1 MLLPYDE
8 KIHDLLKD
16 RLQEIREY
24 ANISAEQLGNLIGVT
39 RQSINN
45 MESGRTP
52 ITKCTCIA
60 ICAVL
65 DGLAERDPMLKLR
78 IEKIL
83 YETYGFLYGRM
94 E

>member
-16 RLQEIREY
+16 HLKEIREY
-24 ANISAEQLGNLIGVT
+24 AHLTAEQLGTLIGVT

-60 ICAVL
+60 LCAVL
-65 DGLAERDPMLKLR
+65 DGLSEHDPMLRLQ
-78 IEKIL
+78 IEKLI
-83 YETYGFLYGRM
+83 YETYGF
-94 E
+94 

>member
-8 KIHDLLKD
+8 KIHELLED
-16 RLQEIREY
+16 RLKEIRGY
-24 ANISAEQLGNLIGVT
+24 ANLTAEQLGNLIGVT

-65 DGLAERDPMLKLR
+65 DGLSERDPMLKLR
-78 IEKIL
+78 IEKLL
-83 YETYGFLYGRM
+83 YETYGFYF
-94 E
+94 

>member
-1 MLLPYDE
+1 MLLPYNE
-8 KIHDLLKD
+8 SVHDLLKD
-16 RLQEIREY
+16 RLQEIRGY
-24 ANISAEQLGNLIGVT
+24 ANLSAEQFGNLIGVT

-78 IEKIL
+78 IEKLL
-83 YETYGFLYGRM
+83 YDTCGFYF
-94 E
+94 

>member
-8 KIHDLLKD
+8 RIHDLLTD
-16 RLQEIREY
+16 RLQEIRGY
-24 ANISAEQLGNLIGVT
+24 ANLSAEQLGNLIGVT

-60 ICAVL
+60 LCAVL
-65 DGLAERDPMLKLR
+65 DGLAERNPLLKVR
-78 IEKIL
+78 IEKLI
-83 YETYGFLYGRM
+83 YETYGI
-94 E
+94 

>member
-8 KIHDLLKD
+8 RIHDLLTD
-16 RLQEIREY
+16 RLQEIRGY
-24 ANISAEQLGNLIGVT
+24 ANLSAEQLGDLIGVT

-60 ICAVL
+60 LCAVL
-65 DGLAERDPMLKLR
+65 DGLAERNPLLKLR
-78 IEKIL
+78 IEKLI
-83 YETYGFLYGRM
+83 YETYGF
-94 E
+94 